1 MSWQPTAKGVEHV
14 LDSREITAGLPAQ
27 RDDEPPSLR
36 RDIAD
41 EILDHLQ
48 AGLRRELLVRG
59 GDESS
64 AWKRVIERFG
74 DPRLVARRLWFQAM
88 WSKIMTQRVVVISA
102 LVSMTLSVVLTA
114 MVGTM
119 IQGQQQTNA
128 ALLEQMSKLVLQKP
142 SPIPERDAR
151 WNNLKIKVTYGA
163 KDGPAA
169 QGLAVIVSKLPD
181 IGEVIAEENGT
192 SAAAGN
198 KSIRKKHE
206 ASTDSQGIVDCGFVS
221 PGLYELKVDSKT
233 GESFSSTLMIYPG
246 RDHVEEVVAP
256 NEPQLAN
263 VAFHLEG
270 LPEDLDS
277 RTYGLILSFKQF
289 GGREIGGQKWTSSSW
304 FPFKSTPFVLI
315 VPGRGV
321 WQAVIPPGDEQRDRW
336 PSAIFFPQKHVA
348 AKWRRLEQPYQFQIP
363 AAQYSV
369 CFDFVRVPLEMTPDD
384 PAWNRNMLHD
394 PIDTK
399 VEWKKGMVASVMDPR
414 VITLVAAAGEVNN
427 WTVKIPQAL
436 LNAWERRV
444 IASPDKISPSPTTSS
459 GFRRFGPSDAGSDL
473 ANALSRVPSLLQ
485 ERHNPDFASR
495 IQLTSRQ
502 KSELDQLWSRKRP
515 MLREVTSIASNPES
529 IARIKEGLRE
539 IEKEALEI
547 LTVEQQQI
555 WEKRSVELDQQLINA
570 DVAAIT
576 KAEWDAD
583 GTIVR
588 LRQDVFLMRAKLTD
602 EQTQKL
608 KEIESQLDAERRKFV
623 EATLQSPQD
632 ENRKAWLTKF
642 EELDKQFA
650 KCLTDEQKAAL
661 NPSFA
666 PARSVPATR
675 APR

>member
-88 WSKIMTQRVVVISA
+88 WSKIMTQRLVVISA

-399 VEWKKGMVASVMDPR
+399 VEWTKGRVESVIDPR

-436 LNAWERRV
+436 LNAWERRA
-444 IASPDKISPSPTTSS
+444 IASPDKNSPGPATSS
-459 GFRRFGPSDAGSDL
+459 GFRGFNPSRPGSEL
-473 ANALSRVPSLLQ
+473 ARGLSRMPSLVQARRNL
-485 ERHNPDFASR
+485 DFANR
-495 IQLTSRQ
+495 IQLTTRQ
-502 KSELDQLWSRKRP
+502 QSELNQLSRRRD
-515 MLREVTSIASNPES
+515 LFLSEVESSVPNLES
-529 IARIKEGLRE
+529 IAKIKDRLRE

-547 LTVEQQQI
+547 LSAEQQQI
-555 WEKRSVELDQQLINA
+555 WEKRSAELIQELINA
-570 DVAAIT
+570 EVIAIRIAEQNDDAA
-576 KAEWDAD
+576 
-583 GTIVR
+583 IVR
-588 LRQDVFLMRAKLTD
+588 LRQDYFRDRANLTGEQGRKL
-602 EQTQKL
+602 E
-608 KEIESQLDAERRKFV
+608 EIEGQLDAERRKFV
-623 EATLQSPQD
+623 EVTLQSPQD
-632 ENRKAWLTKF
+632 EKQKAWLTKF
-642 EELDKQFA
+642 EEFDKQFA
-650 KCLTDEQKAAL
+650 KCLTEEQKAFL
-661 NPSFA
+661 NSPA
-666 PARSVPATR
+666 PA
-675 APR
+675 PR